1 MRTNDFTAKQIILG
15 LVEVVRLEIE
25 SKKKTLSI
33 GDEELVQKIMS
44 KISEA
49 NKEFATEKEELRY
62 WGIVTREVAW
72 YEANTE
78 ESEEI
83 INRLKSGDQLFAQKF
98 FYSTNTNGCNISRF
112 RSKILANIKQTY
124 KIEVSVE
131 EFGDILY
138 TFLWNEGTWS
148 ILDKYS
154 RKSSF
159 FCWLSEVA
167 QHELIRY
174 LEDMKLIN
182 VTRERTAGNTRLLGL
197 SIAPEMWEYI
207 LNDTM
212 PNGLYKD
219 VLFSTLVERNTE
231 EKMMKSFCLKIED
244 LHRLQKKAEADL
256 KDRLIRSDRGY
267 EELVLRDKTPRV
279 IEVSEEFAK
288 DFCVWQE
295 GKSNANP
302 LADVLGVDLNHED
315 LQKKVVDFLYT
326 IPQKLKWT
334 EEERIVWTLR
344 FIEDTAPI
352 EVAERIGRKRSWVDT
367 KYSRLN
373 ARFNKA
379 VKDWWSKNAK
389 IVGESLVQIVIE
401 HQTFIPLLL

>member
-1 MRTNDFTAKQIILG
+1 MRTNDFTAKQTILG

-44 KISEA
+44 KVSEA

-219 VLFSTLVERNTE
+219 VLFSTLVKRNTE

-267 EELVLRDKTPRV
+267 EELVLRDKSPRV

-389 IVGESLVQIVIE
+389 
-401 HQTFIPLLL
+401 

>member
-1 MRTNDFTAKQIILG
+1 MRTNDFTAKQTILG

-25 SKKKTLSI
+25 SKKKTLTI

-44 KISEA
+44 KVSEA

-219 VLFSTLVERNTE
+219 VLFSTLVKRNTE
-231 EKMMKSFCLKIED
+231 EKMMKSFCLKKED

-302 LADVLGVDLNHED
+302 LADVLEVDLSHED

-344 FIEDTAPI
+344 FIEDTAPV

-379 VKDWWSKNAK
+379 VKEWWAENA
-389 IVGESLVQIVIE
+389 Q
-401 HQTFIPLLL
+401 

>member
-1 MRTNDFTAKQIILG
+1 MTDMRTNDFTAKQTILG

-25 SKKKTLSI
+25 SKKKTLTI

-44 KISEA
+44 KVSEA

-212 PNGLYKD
+212 PNSLYKD
-219 VLFSTLVERNTE
+219 VLFSTLVKRNTE
-231 EKMMKSFCLKIED
+231 EKMMKSFCLKKED

-288 DFCVWQE
+288 DFCIWQE

-373 ARFNKA
+373 VRFNKA
-379 VKDWWSKNAK
+379 VKEWWAENAK
-389 IVGESLVQIVIE
+389 
-401 HQTFIPLLL
+401 

>member
-1 MRTNDFTAKQIILG
+1 MRFGFFVCIILWILIDMRTDVFTAKQTILS

-25 SKKKTLSI
+25 SKKKTLSAEN
-33 GDEELVQKIMS
+33 EELVRKIMS
-44 KISEA
+44 KITEA

-62 WGIVTREVAW
+62 WGVVAREVAW

-83 INRLKSGDQLFAQKF
+83 ISRLKSGDQLFAQKF
-98 FYSTNTNGCNISRF
+98 FYSTNPNGCNISRF

-159 FCWLSEVA
+159 FCWLAVVA
-167 QHELIRY
+167 QHELVRY
-174 LEDMKLIN
+174 LKDMKLIG

-197 SIAPEMWEYI
+197 SVASEMWEYI

-219 VLFSTLVERNTE
+219 VLISTLVERNTE
-231 EKMMKSFCLKIED
+231 EKMMRSFCLKKED
-244 LHRLQKKAEADL
+244 LHKLQKKAEADL
-256 KDRLIRSDRGY
+256 KDRLIRGGSGY
-267 EELVLRDKTPRV
+267 EDLVLRDKTPRV
-279 IEVSEEFAK
+279 VEVSDEFAK

-295 GKSNANP
+295 SKSNANP
-302 LADVLGVDLNHED
+302 LADVLGVGLDHED

-326 IPQKLKWT
+326 IPKKLKWT

-352 EVAERIGRKRSWVDT
+352 EVAERVGRKRSWVDT

-379 VKDWWSKNAK
+379 VKEWWAKNAK
-389 IVGESLVQIVIE
+389 
-401 HQTFIPLLL
+401 

>member
-182 VTRERTAGNTRLLGL
+182 VTRERTAGNTRLLSL

-267 EELVLRDKTPRV
+267 EELVLRDKSPRV
-279 IEVSEEFAK
+279 IEASEEFAK

-389 IVGESLVQIVIE
+389 
-401 HQTFIPLLL
+401 

>member
-1 MRTNDFTAKQIILG
+1 MRTNDFTSKQTILG

-389 IVGESLVQIVIE
+389 
-401 HQTFIPLLL
+401 

>member
-44 KISEA
+44 KVSEA

-219 VLFSTLVERNTE
+219 VLFSTMVERNTE
-231 EKMMKSFCLKIED
+231 EKMMKSFCLKKED

-373 ARFNKA
+373 VRFNKA
-379 VKDWWSKNAK
+379 VKEWWAENAK
-389 IVGESLVQIVIE
+389 
-401 HQTFIPLLL
+401 

>member
-1 MRTNDFTAKQIILG
+1 MRTNDFTAKQTILG

-279 IEVSEEFAK
+279 IEVSEEFTK

-344 FIEDTAPI
+344 FIEDTAPV

-379 VKDWWSKNAK
+379 VKEWWAENAK
-389 IVGESLVQIVIE
+389 
-401 HQTFIPLLL
+401 

>member
-1 MRTNDFTAKQIILG
+1 MRTNSFTTKQTILG

-25 SKKKTLSI
+25 SKNKTLSI
-33 GDEELVQKIMS
+33 GDNELVQKIMN
-44 KISEA
+44 KVSEA

-62 WGIVTREVAW
+62 WGVVTREVAW

-83 INRLKSGDQLFAQKF
+83 ISRLKSGDPLFAQKF
-98 FYSTNTNGCNISRF
+98 FYSTNANGCNISRF

-148 ILDKYS
+148 VLDKYS

-159 FCWLSEVA
+159 FCWLAEVA
-167 QHELIRY
+167 QHELVRY
-174 LEDMKLIN
+174 LEEMKLIN
-182 VTRERTAGNTRLLGL
+182 VTRERTVGNTRLLGL

-219 VLFSTLVERNTE
+219 FLFSTLVERNTE
-231 EKMMKSFCLKIED
+231 EKMMKSFCLEKEE
-244 LHRLQKKAEADL
+244 LHKLQKKAEADL
-256 KDRLIRSDRGY
+256 KDRLIRSDSGY
-267 EELVLRDKTPRV
+267 EDLVLRSKSPRI
-279 IEVSEEFAK
+279 IEVSDEFAK

-295 GKSNANP
+295 GKSNVSL
-302 LADVLGVDLNHED
+302 LADVLGVDLNNED
-315 LQKKVVDFLYT
+315 LQKKVVEFLYT

-379 VKDWWSKNAK
+379 IKEWWSKN
-389 IVGESLVQIVIE
+389 VNE
-401 HQTFIPLLL
+401 

>member
-1 MRTNDFTAKQIILG
+1 MRTNDFTAKQTILG
-15 LVEVVRLEIE
+15 LIEVVRLEIE
-25 SKKKTLSI
+25 SKKKTLTI

-44 KISEA
+44 KVSEA

-197 SIAPEMWEYI
+197 SLAPEMWEYI

-219 VLFSTLVERNTE
+219 VLFSTLVKRNTE
-231 EKMMKSFCLKIED
+231 EKMMKSFCLKKED

-373 ARFNKA
+373 VRFNKA
-379 VKDWWSKNAK
+379 VKEWWAENAK
-389 IVGESLVQIVIE
+389 
-401 HQTFIPLLL
+401 

>member
-231 EKMMKSFCLKIED
+231 DKMMKSFCLKIED

-267 EELVLRDKTPRV
+267 EELVLRDKSPRV

-389 IVGESLVQIVIE
+389 
-401 HQTFIPLLL
+401 

>member
-1 MRTNDFTAKQIILG
+1 MRTNDFTAKQTILG

-25 SKKKTLSI
+25 SKKKTLTI

-44 KISEA
+44 KVSEV

-231 EKMMKSFCLKIED
+231 EKMMKSFCLKKED

-256 KDRLIRSDRGY
+256 KDRLIRSDCGY
-267 EELVLRDKTPRV
+267 EELVLRDKTSRV

-302 LADVLGVDLNHED
+302 LADVLGIDLNHED

-373 ARFNKA
+373 VRFNKA
-379 VKDWWSKNAK
+379 VKEWWAENAK
-389 IVGESLVQIVIE
+389 
-401 HQTFIPLLL
+401 

>member
-1 MRTNDFTAKQIILG
+1 MRTNDFTAKQTILG

-44 KISEA
+44 KVSEA

-62 WGIVTREVAW
+62 WGVVTREVAW

-219 VLFSTLVERNTE
+219 VLFSTMVERNTE
-231 EKMMKSFCLKIED
+231 EKMMKSFCLKKED

-389 IVGESLVQIVIE
+389 
-401 HQTFIPLLL
+401 

>member
-1 MRTNDFTAKQIILG
+1 MRTNDFTAKQTILG

-25 SKKKTLSI
+25 SKKKTLTI

-44 KISEA
+44 KVLEA

-112 RSKILANIKQTY
+112 RSKRLANIKQTY

-219 VLFSTLVERNTE
+219 VLFSILVERNTE
-231 EKMMKSFCLKIED
+231 EKMMKSFCLKKED

-256 KDRLIRSDRGY
+256 KDRLIRSNCGY
-267 EELVLRDKTPRV
+267 EELVLRDKTSRV

-302 LADVLGVDLNHED
+302 LADVLGIDLNHED

-373 ARFNKA
+373 VRFNKA
-379 VKDWWSKNAK
+379 IKEWWAENAK
-389 IVGESLVQIVIE
+389 
-401 HQTFIPLLL
+401 

>member
-1 MRTNDFTAKQIILG
+1 MRTNDFTAKQTILG

-33 GDEELVQKIMS
+33 GDEELVQKIMD
-44 KISEA
+44 KVSEA

-62 WGIVTREVAW
+62 WGVVTREVAW

-219 VLFSTLVERNTE
+219 ILFSTLVERNTE
-231 EKMMKSFCLKIED
+231 EKMMKSFCLKKED

-373 ARFNKA
+373 VRFNKA
-379 VKDWWSKNAK
+379 VKEWWAENA
-389 IVGESLVQIVIE
+389 
-401 HQTFIPLLL
+401 T

>member
-379 VKDWWSKNAK
+379 VKEWWAENA
-389 IVGESLVQIVIE
+389 
-401 HQTFIPLLL
+401 T

>member
-1 MRTNDFTAKQIILG
+1 MRTNDFTAKQTILG

-33 GDEELVQKIMS
+33 CDKELVQKIMS

-219 VLFSTLVERNTE
+219 VLFSTLVKRNTE
-231 EKMMKSFCLKIED
+231 EKMMKSFCLKKED

-279 IEVSEEFAK
+279 IEVSEEFAR

-373 ARFNKA
+373 VRFNKA
-379 VKDWWSKNAK
+379 VKEWWAEHAK
-389 IVGESLVQIVIE
+389 
-401 HQTFIPLLL
+401 

>member
-1 MRTNDFTAKQIILG
+1 MRTNDFTAKQTILS

-33 GDEELVQKIMS
+33 NDEELVQKIMS

-62 WGIVTREVAW
+62 WGIVTRKVAW

-83 INRLKSGDQLFAQKF
+83 INRLKSGNQLFAQKF

-231 EKMMKSFCLKIED
+231 EKMMKSFCLKKED

-256 KDRLIRSDRGY
+256 KDRLIRSDSGY
-267 EELVLRDKTPRV
+267 EELVLRDKTSRV
-279 IEVSEEFAK
+279 IEVSEEFAR

-373 ARFNKA
+373 VRFNKA
-379 VKDWWSKNAK
+379 VKEWWAENAK
-389 IVGESLVQIVIE
+389 
-401 HQTFIPLLL
+401 

>member
-15 LVEVVRLEIE
+15 LVEVARLEIE

-159 FCWLSEVA
+159 FCWLPEVA

-373 ARFNKA
+373 VRFNKA
-379 VKDWWSKNAK
+379 VKEWWAENAK
-389 IVGESLVQIVIE
+389 
-401 HQTFIPLLL
+401 

>member
-1 MRTNDFTAKQIILG
+1 MRTNDFTAKQTILG

-44 KISEA
+44 KVSEA

-212 PNGLYKD
+212 SNGLYKD
-219 VLFSTLVERNTE
+219 ILFSTLVERNTE
-231 EKMMKSFCLKIED
+231 EKMMKSFCLKKED

-373 ARFNKA
+373 VRFNKA
-379 VKDWWSKNAK
+379 VKEWWAENAK
-389 IVGESLVQIVIE
+389 
-401 HQTFIPLLL
+401 

>member
-1 MRTNDFTAKQIILG
+1 MRTNDFTAKQTILG

-44 KISEA
+44 KVSEV

-379 VKDWWSKNAK
+379 VKEWWSKNAK
-389 IVGESLVQIVIE
+389 
-401 HQTFIPLLL
+401 

>member
-1 MRTNDFTAKQIILG
+1 MRTNDFTAKQTILG

-219 VLFSTLVERNTE
+219 VLFSTMVERNTE
-231 EKMMKSFCLKIED
+231 EKMMKSFCLKKED

-373 ARFNKA
+373 VRFNKA
-379 VKDWWSKNAK
+379 VKEWWAENA
-389 IVGESLVQIVIE
+389 
-401 HQTFIPLLL
+401 T

>member
-1 MRTNDFTAKQIILG
+1 MRTNDFTAKQTILG

-25 SKKKTLSI
+25 SKKKTLTI

-44 KISEA
+44 KVSEA

-182 VTRERTAGNTRLLGL
+182 VTRGRTAGNTRLLGL

-219 VLFSTLVERNTE
+219 VLFSTLVKRNTE
-231 EKMMKSFCLKIED
+231 EKMMKSFCLKKED

-334 EEERIVWTLR
+334 EEERIVWILR

-373 ARFNKA
+373 VRFNKA
-379 VKDWWSKNAK
+379 VKEWWAENAK
-389 IVGESLVQIVIE
+389 
-401 HQTFIPLLL
+401 

>member
-1 MRTNDFTAKQIILG
+1 MRTNDFTAKQTILG

-167 QHELIRY
+167 QHEVIRY

-219 VLFSTLVERNTE
+219 VLFSTMVERNTE
-231 EKMMKSFCLKIED
+231 EKMMKSFCLKKED

-315 LQKKVVDFLYT
+315 LQKKVVYFLYT

-344 FIEDTAPI
+344 FIEDTAPV

-373 ARFNKA
+373 VRFNKA
-379 VKDWWSKNAK
+379 VKEWWAENA
-389 IVGESLVQIVIE
+389 
-401 HQTFIPLLL
+401 T

>member
-1 MRTNDFTAKQIILG
+1 MRTNDFTAKQTILG

-33 GDEELVQKIMS
+33 GDEELVQKIMD
-44 KISEA
+44 KVSEA

-219 VLFSTLVERNTE
+219 VLFSTLVKRNTE

-267 EELVLRDKTPRV
+267 EELVLRDKSPRV

-373 ARFNKA
+373 VRFNKA
-379 VKDWWSKNAK
+379 VKEWWAENAK
-389 IVGESLVQIVIE
+389 
-401 HQTFIPLLL
+401 

>member
-1 MRTNDFTAKQIILG
+1 MRTNDFTAKQTILS

-44 KISEA
+44 KVSEA

-197 SIAPEMWEYI
+197 SIAPEMWKYI

-231 EKMMKSFCLKIED
+231 EKMMKSFCLKKED

-256 KDRLIRSDRGY
+256 KDRLIRSDCGY
-267 EELVLRDKTPRV
+267 EELVLRDKTSRV

-334 EEERIVWTLR
+334 EEECIVWTLR

-373 ARFNKA
+373 VRFNKA
-379 VKDWWSKNAK
+379 
-389 IVGESLVQIVIE
+389 I
-401 HQTFIPLLL
+401 

>member
-1 MRTNDFTAKQIILG
+1 MRTNVFTAKQTILG

-25 SKKKTLSI
+25 SKKRRLSI
-33 GDEELVQKIMS
+33 GDEELVEKIMS
-44 KISEA
+44 KVSEA

-62 WGIVTREVAW
+62 WGVVTREVAW

-83 INRLKSGDQLFAQKF
+83 IKRLKSDDQLFVQKF

-124 KIEVSVE
+124 KIDVSVE

-148 ILDKYS
+148 VLDKYS

-159 FCWLSEVA
+159 FCWLAEVA
-167 QHELIRY
+167 QHELVRV
-174 LEDMKLIN
+174 LEDAKLIN
-182 VTRERTAGNTRLLGL
+182 VIPERTVGNTRLLGL

-207 LNDTM
+207 LNDIM

-219 VLFSTLVERNTE
+219 ILFATLVERNTE
-231 EKMMKSFCLKIED
+231 EKMMKSFGLEKED
-244 LHRLQKKAEADL
+244 LHKLQKKAEADF
-256 KDRLIRSDRGY
+256 KDRLIRSDSVY
-267 EELVLRDKTPRV
+267 EELVLRDKKTRI
-279 IEVSEEFAK
+279 IEVSDDFAK

-302 LADVLGVDLNHED
+302 LADVLGVDLNNED
-315 LQKKVVDFLYT
+315 LQKKVVEFLYT

-344 FIEDTAPI
+344 FIEGTAPI
-352 EVAERIGRKRSWVDT
+352 DVAERVGRKRSWVDT

-379 VKDWWSKNAK
+379 VKEWWAK
-389 IVGESLVQIVIE
+389 YAK
-401 HQTFIPLLL
+401 

>member
-1 MRTNDFTAKQIILG
+1 MRTNDFTAKQTILG

-44 KISEA
+44 KVSEA

-267 EELVLRDKTPRV
+267 EELVLRDKSPRV

-344 FIEDTAPI
+344 FIEDTAPV

-389 IVGESLVQIVIE
+389 
-401 HQTFIPLLL
+401 

>member
-1 MRTNDFTAKQIILG
+1 MRTNDFTAKQTILG
-15 LVEVVRLEIE
+15 LVEAVRLEIE

-33 GDEELVQKIMS
+33 CDKELVQKIMS

-219 VLFSTLVERNTE
+219 VLFSTLVKRNTE
-231 EKMMKSFCLKIED
+231 EKMMKSFCLKKED

-279 IEVSEEFAK
+279 IEVSEEFAR

-373 ARFNKA
+373 VRFNKA
-379 VKDWWSKNAK
+379 VKEWWAENAK
-389 IVGESLVQIVIE
+389 
-401 HQTFIPLLL
+401 

>member
-1 MRTNDFTAKQIILG
+1 MRTNDFTAKQTILS

-33 GDEELVQKIMS
+33 NDEELVQKIMS

-62 WGIVTREVAW
+62 WGIVTRKVAW

-231 EKMMKSFCLKIED
+231 EKMMKSFCLKKED

-373 ARFNKA
+373 VRFNKA
-379 VKDWWSKNAK
+379 VKEWWAENAK
-389 IVGESLVQIVIE
+389 
-401 HQTFIPLLL
+401 